1 MNYDHCIESAGHSQE
16 YHVFHR
22 GKAIRNGGIEFGSGT
37 TQSRAHNLTIARCWV
52 LGAGCW
58 VQSGGGN
65 GVFRSLA
72 SKRGKKERGNEAL
85 ESESPSDIVHISLW

>member
-52 LGAGCW
+52 LGSERRGEWRVSIFGQQARQERERQRG
-58 VQSGGGN
+58 SG
-65 GVFRSLA
+65 V
-72 SKRGKKERGNEAL
+72 
-85 ESESPSDIVHISLW
+85 